1 MHRRRSPIHRPRR
14 LLVAGAVLLALIATA
29 CGGGQGDRAPQM
41 PAAPVTT
48 TPSEQA
54 ASPQADQGTP
64 DAPQAPRELRFTA
77 PALGGGQIR
86 GRDFA
91 GQDLVIWFW
100 APW

>member
-1 MHRRRSPIHRPRR
+1 MHRRRSSIHRPRR
-14 LLVAGAVLLALIATA
+14 LLVAGAVLLALVAAA
-29 CGGGQGDRAPQM
+29 CGDGGDRAPEM

-54 ASPQADQGTP
+54 TSPQADQGTP
-64 DAPQAPRELRFTA
+64 DTPPATRELRFTA